1 LVRAVAML
9 VAAALL
15 GACAGGGT
23 GDGTGD
29 GDSADDAEGVAD
41 ASSDGGASGA
51 ERPTT
56 EPEPFEVGD
65 FYAVPDPLPEG
76 EHGDLIRYQ
85 PIETGD
91 DGVERYRV
99 MYLSESV
106 PGEPIAV
113 TGTVAVPT
121 APAPGGGRDVLTI
134 AHGTTGVADECAPSK
149 ADDGGDRLA
158 PLLAESGYVVANT
171 DYEGLGTPGRHPYLV
186 GVSEGRGVLDAARA
200 AAQVPGAEVSG
211 RVAIA
216 GYSQG
221 GHGALWAGQLAEEW
235 TPELDVVG
243 TFAGAPPSETGTIFT
258 VARSLPLGGF
268 LYMIIA
274 GYEAAYPDEAD
285 PALMLTPAGLDAL
298 GAVDEGCTG
307 EVMRAVGAQA
317 AADLIRPETGTI
329 EPWATLA
336 DENDPG
342 QVKTSSPVLIIHSLQ
357 DDIVPAAFSAAIFDR
372 LCEQGQDVE
381 RRTYDDGTHVDAAG
395 PAFVDGLAWIA
406 ERFAGD
412 PTTPNCT

>member
-1 LVRAVAML
+1 MSRGVVRAVATL
-9 VAAALL
+9 LTAALL
-15 GACAGGGT
+15 GACSAGGS
-23 GDGTGD
+23 GDDDPAADEAVASGGD
-29 GDSADDAEGVAD
+29 VAAEA
-41 ASSDGGASGA
+41 GA
-51 ERPTT
+51 ERP
-56 EPEPFEVGD
+56 EPELFEGGD
-65 FYAVPDPLPEG
+65 FYDVPDPLPAG
-76 EHGDLIRYQ
+76 EHGDLIRYE
-85 PIETGD
+85 PIETAEAGL
-91 DGVERYRV
+91 ERYRV
-99 MYLSESV
+99 MYLSESL
-106 PGEPIAV
+106 PGDPIAV

-121 APAPGGGRDVLTI
+121 DPAPGGGRDVLTV
-134 AHGTTGVADECAPSK
+134 AHGTTGVADECAPSRSE
-149 ADDGGDRLA
+149 DGGDRLA
-158 PLLAESGYVVANT
+158 PLLAGSGYVVANT

-186 GVSEGRGVLDAARA
+186 GASEGRGVLDAARA
-200 AAQVPGAEVSG
+200 AAQVPGADVSG

-221 GHGALWAGQLAEEW
+221 GHGALWAGELAEAW

-285 PALMLTPAGLDAL
+285 PALLLTPAGVDAL

-307 EVMRAVGAQA
+307 QVMASVGAQP
-317 AADLIRPETGTI
+317 AADLVKPDTGTV

-342 QVKTSSPVLIIHSLQ
+342 QVRSSSPVLIIHSLQ
-357 DDIVPAAFSAAIFDR
+357 DDIVPATFSAAIFER
-372 LCEQGQDVE
+372 LCAQGQDVE
-381 RRTYDDGTHVDAAG
+381 RRTYDEGQGHGDAAG

-406 ERFAGD
+406 DRFAGE
-412 PTTPNCT
+412 PTTPNCP